1 VHRQQR
7 ASLRCDP
14 VGPSSY
20 TGAGQPF
27 TESSEIMSSETLTT
41 GEVAAQADVNVQT
54 VRYYERR
61 GLIPE
66 PPRTSGGFRQYG
78 PEHVARIRFIKR
90 AQELGFTLEEAG
102 ELLDLRATPEAD
114 RADVRA
120 VAQEKRDAI
129 QQKIADL
136 QRMQATLDHL
146 ITACEG
152 HGTTDDCPILHAL
165 EEPPHDIHAP
175 TNNEPHD

>member
-1 VHRQQR
+1 M
-7 ASLRCDP
+7 A
-14 VGPSSY
+14 
-20 TGAGQPF
+20 T
-27 TESSEIMSSETLTT
+27 ETLTT
-41 GEVAAQADVNVQT
+41 GEAAERASVNIQT

-66 PPRTSGGFRQYG
+66 PPRTSGGFRQYS
-78 PEHVARIRFIKR
+78 PDHVARIRFIKR

-102 ELLDLRATPEAD
+102 ELLDLRATPDAD

-129 QQKIADL
+129 QRKIADL
-136 QRMQATLDHL
+136 QRMQATLNHL
-146 ITACEG
+146 ITTCEG

-165 EEPPHDIHAP
+165 EDSSTNHQEQTHD
-175 TNNEPHD
+175 

>member
-1 VHRQQR
+1 M
-7 ASLRCDP
+7 ASTD
-14 VGPSSY
+14 
-20 TGAGQPF
+20 
-27 TESSEIMSSETLTT
+27 TLTT
-41 GEVAAQADVNVQT
+41 GEAADRAGVNVQT

-90 AQELGFTLEEAG
+90 AQELGFTLDEAG

-175 TNNEPHD
+175 TNNEHHD